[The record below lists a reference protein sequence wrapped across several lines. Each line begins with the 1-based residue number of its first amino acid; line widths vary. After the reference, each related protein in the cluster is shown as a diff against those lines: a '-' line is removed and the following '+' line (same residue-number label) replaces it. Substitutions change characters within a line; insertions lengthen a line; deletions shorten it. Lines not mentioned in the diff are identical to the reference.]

1 MRRGG
6 MLEAMRGDRF
16 REVYGFTVSFGEDE
30 ARRMREDRKGDLL
43 DSLIC
48 AVQAAWAWNRRNDNF
63 GLPGPDVIDPD
74 VLAFEGWIMDP
85 HCRA

>member
-1 MRRGG
+1 
-6 MLEAMRGDRF
+6 MLEAMRGARF
-16 REVYGFTVSFGEDE
+16 REVYGFTVSYGEGE

-48 AVQAAWAWNRRNDNF
+48 AVQAAWAWNRRHVNF
-63 GLPGPDVIDPD
+63 GLPGPDLVDAD

-85 HCRA
+85 HCQA